1 MSEQKEQLVI
11 DDRDET
17 VCPICWERITDIGV
31 TNTCRHRF
39 CVSCL
44 TEWTAQHNYCP
55 LCRQLIEVVIAVTH
69 RKYRN
74 DFDLIVVDNDESKQ
88 RRKLMEQR
96 SSLRQRLIHE
106 RDHTVEA
113 IIELNQRLRDIDLGV
128 QQLDRIR
135 NENNATVYEI
145 IDRIDGQRENF
156 LSSRSDTNNNM
167 VEVVTLTS
175 AATQTIRSS
184 ASNSSIQTLDDS
196 GLLDSNFGLD
206 SDESIDS
213 NITRWPMA
221 YTDSRANLEEFDEQ
235 N

>member
-1 MSEQKEQLVI
+1 MI

-17 VCPICWERITDIGV
+17 VCPICWERITDIGM

-55 LCRQLIEVVIAVTH
+55 LCRQIIEVVIAVTH

-96 SSLRQRLIHE
+96 SALRQRLIQE
-106 RDHTVEA
+106 RSHTIGAVM
-113 IIELNQRLRDIDLGV
+113 ELILRLRDIDLDV
-128 QQLDRIR
+128 QQLDQIR
-135 NENNATVYEI
+135 KENNATVYEI

-156 LSSRSDTNNNM
+156 LSSGHSSRSNTNNNM

>member
-17 VCPICWERITDIGV
+17 VCPICLEPITDIGL
-31 TNTCRHRF
+31 TSACRHRF

-74 DFDLIVVDNDESKQ
+74 DFDIIVVDNDESKQ

-96 SSLRQRLIHE
+96 SALRQRLVRE
-106 RDHTVEA
+106 RDQTIDA
-113 IIELNQRLRDIDLGV
+113 IIALNQRLRDIDLGV

-135 NENNATVYEI
+135 NENNVTVYEI

-156 LSSRSDTNNNM
+156 LSSRSDTNNNI
-167 VEVVTLTS
+167 VEVVALTS
-175 AATQTIRSS
+175 AATQTSPSS
-184 ASNSSIQTLDDS
+184 GMASNSSIQTSEGFDLLDF
-196 GLLDSNFGLD
+196 GLLELD

-213 NITRWPMA
+213 NITRW
-221 YTDSRANLEEFDEQ
+221 SRLTNTEEIDEQ